1 MHAKEIDAPSVG
13 EEELGRRF
21 IDASVIAPFSVEPDG
36 AGLRFATRRILDGWG
51 KAHSLDERLGAW
63 VRTVARGLNPVA
75 PATPTGDPDDEPDR
89 ELTRGVMGD

>member
-51 KAHSLDERLGAW
+51 KLTASTSAW
-63 VRTVARGLNPVA
+63 APGSARSRA
-75 PATPTGDPDDEPDR
+75 A
-89 ELTRGVMGD
+89 